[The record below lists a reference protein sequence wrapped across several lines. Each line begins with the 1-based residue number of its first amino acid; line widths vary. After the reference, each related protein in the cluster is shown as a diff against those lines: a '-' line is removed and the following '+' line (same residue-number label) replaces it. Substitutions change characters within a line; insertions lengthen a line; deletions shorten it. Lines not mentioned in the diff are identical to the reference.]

1 MEYTMRT
8 TCRLCRS
15 PHLIEIID
23 LGMQMIQHAFIHKGK
38 KSPSRSKYPTILVRC
53 AQEDCG
59 LVQLKHSINPKI
71 LYEVYWYRSNTNNT
85 MKAHLKALI
94 NEALDTSVVTNPSL
108 LDIGCNDGTMLDF
121 APHEYDKTG
130 IDPSDIALG
139 VHESIEMINDF
150 FPSKKLDK
158 RIFDIIT
165 SIAMFYDVDDPV
177 GFAKEIKKLLSPDGL
192 WILEVAYLP
201 TTIRNTS
208 YDTICHEHLTY
219 YHLGALDQI
228 ARQAG
233 LKVVKADLNGMNGG
247 SIRCYLTHQNSTMYD
262 DIPSD
267 IEKIKNKET
276 QLMKHAEQY
285 FQTFAKKITLH
296 KKNLLSLL
304 QKLRN
309 DGKTIHIYGAS
320 TKGNTILQYCG
331 IDNTIID
338 LAADKNPEKW
348 GARTPHSNI
357 PIVSEQTSKDL
368 KPDYYLVL
376 PWSFRDEFLKREKKF
391 RDTGVKMIFPLPEI
405 LIV

>member
-1 MEYTMRT
+1 MDYTTRT
-8 TCRLCRS
+8 TCRLCHS
-15 PHLIEIID
+15 PNLVQIID
-23 LGMQMIQHAFIHKGK
+23 LGDQMIQHAFIHEGK

-85 MKAHLKALI
+85 MKSHLKELMS
-94 NEALDTSVVTNPSL
+94 EALNISVATNPSL

-121 APHEYDKTG
+121 APHECDKTG

-139 VHESIEMINDF
+139 VNKSIEMINDF
-150 FPSKKLDK
+150 FPSKKLNK

-165 SIAMFYDVDDPV
+165 SIAMFYDVDNPV
-177 GFAKEIKKLLSPDGL
+177 EFAKEIKKLLTDNGL

-201 TTIRNTS
+201 TTIHNTS

-219 YHLGALDQI
+219 YHLGPLNQI
-228 ARQAG
+228 AKQAG
-233 LKVVKADLNGMNGG
+233 LKIVKADLNGINGG

-267 IEKIKNKET
+267 IKKIKNEET
-276 QLMKHAEQY
+276 KLMKHKKNY
-285 FQTFAKKITLH
+285 FDSFAKKVTRH
-296 KKNLLSLL
+296 KKDLPSLL
-304 QKLRN
+304 QKLKDN
-309 DGKTIHIYGAS
+309 GKTIHIYGAS

-331 IDNTIID
+331 ITNSMID
-338 LAADKNPEKW
+338 VAADKNPEKW
-348 GARTPHSNI
+348 GARTPRSNI